1 LRTVDWPNWEPRAP
15 LKIWPNI
22 VTGFNPKMIMRIEP
36 ATSPSKRATKEGR
49 MDLSVPLRILLLS
62 LKTP

>member
-1 LRTVDWPNWEPRAP
+1 
-15 LKIWPNI
+15 LKIWPKI

-36 ATSPSKRATKEGR
+36 AASPSKRATKEGR
-49 MDLSVPLRILLLS
+49 MDLSVLLRILLLS